1 MVTAI
6 RRSPGDLFRIIR
18 VVIAAG
24 LVCPAMVVAQGN
36 DSVASATLSDS
47 GVVVR
52 FPRFMSP
59 DSITREM
66 PVADLFS
73 GYEWRVA
80 LLGHDAALLTALVVP
95 PNDSLLIHRFGSIK
109 EVYMA
114 GDLRS
119 CQRTN
124 DLVISCSR
132 LARGLVRDVDGSIEI
147 AIIDSRW
154 LLMAMQ
160 LDHPAVRLVVKR
172 ARQILWSADVPLV
185 NHMP

>member
-1 MVTAI
+1 MVTATL
-6 RRSPGDLFRIIR
+6 RLPGDLLRIIG
-18 VVIAAG
+18 VIIAAG
-24 LVCPAMVVAQGN
+24 LARPAAVVAQGS
-36 DSVASATLSDS
+36 DSVATAALSDS

-52 FPRFMSP
+52 FPRFVSP

-80 LLGHDAALLTALVVP
+80 LLGHDTALLAALVVP
-95 PNDSLLIHRFGSIK
+95 PNDSLLIHRYGSIK
-109 EVYMA
+109 EVYMT

-160 LDHPAVRLVVKR
+160 LDHPTVRLIVKR